1 MMKFDN
7 LTGSLLLAG
16 TFIGVGI
23 LGLPYALSKSGF
35 LGGTAILF
43 LGAFFSYLT
52 AMYIVKLVYLQ
63 SSEVSLYTI
72 FRRYLGRNT
81 SYLALAGMLISSY
94 GAMIAYPIAIGEM
107 MHSLL
112 NLPYWLGAGLFIV
125 LITFLLTLKAGH
137 SNRINALVTVLLLV
151 LLVWVMLRATP
162 SITLENYLFFKPSRM
177 LDAWGIV
184 IFAFAG
190 HLVIPSVIY
199 AIKAK
204 PRQGA
209 LVIKSGFWAVAILYF
224 FFFAVSLDIMGQ
236 EVTAVA
242 TLGLS
247 KNLSPALSTVG
258 QLFAILAILTSS
270 YGVGISLKL
279 TFEDKLKV
287 NSSYA
292 IPLIIV
298 PVILFSTY
306 LGSEGGEAFSNVLNI
321 AGGIGSALYV
331 GLIPSIIVLKLSKIY
346 RFPLGQKGAIAT
358 VLFFGLAIAYTILF

>member
-1 MMKFDN
+1 MMKLDN
-7 LTGSLLLAG
+7 LIGSLLFAG
-16 TFIGVGI
+16 TLIGAGI

-35 LGGTAILF
+35 LGGTVIFF

-52 AMYIVKLVYLQ
+52 AMYIVQLVYME

-72 FRRYLGRNT
+72 FRRYLGRST

-112 NLPYWLGAGLFIV
+112 NVPYWLGAGLFIA
-125 LITFLLTLKAGH
+125 LIAFLLTLKAGS
-137 SNRINALVTVLLLV
+137 SNRINALVTIFLVV

-162 SITLENYLFFKPSRM
+162 AITIENYLFFKPSRI

-184 IFAFAG
+184 VFAFAG

-199 AIKAK
+199 GIKAK
-204 PRQGA
+204 QKQGA
-209 LVIKSGFWAVAILYF
+209 LVITSGFWVVATLYF
-224 FFFAVSLDIMGQ
+224 FFFVVSLGIMGK
-236 EVTAVA
+236 EVTSVA

-247 KNLSPALSTVG
+247 RHLSPALSIVG
-258 QLFAILAILTSS
+258 QLFAMLAILTSS
-270 YGVGISLKL
+270 YGIGISLKL
-279 TFEDKLKV
+279 TFEDKLKL
-287 NSSYA
+287 NPSYA

-298 PVILFSTY
+298 PVILFSLY
-306 LGSEGGEAFSNVLNI
+306 LSAEGGEAFSTVLNF

-331 GLIPSIIVLKLSKIY
+331 GLIPAIIVLKLSKIH
-346 RFPLGQKGAIAT
+346 RFPLGQKGAIAAF
-358 VLFFGLAIAYTILF
+358 LFFGLAIAYTVFF

>member
-112 NLPYWLGAGLFIV
+112 NLPYWLGTSLSNP
-125 LITFLLTLKAGH
+125 LLHRSA
-137 SNRINALVTVLLLV
+137 ILLL
-151 LLVWVMLRATP
+151 
-162 SITLENYLFFKPSRM
+162 
-177 LDAWGIV
+177 
-184 IFAFAG
+184 
-190 HLVIPSVIY
+190 
-199 AIKAK
+199 
-204 PRQGA
+204 
-209 LVIKSGFWAVAILYF
+209 
-224 FFFAVSLDIMGQ
+224 
-236 EVTAVA
+236 
-242 TLGLS
+242 
-247 KNLSPALSTVG
+247 
-258 QLFAILAILTSS
+258 
-270 YGVGISLKL
+270 
-279 TFEDKLKV
+279 
-287 NSSYA
+287 
-292 IPLIIV
+292 
-298 PVILFSTY
+298 
-306 LGSEGGEAFSNVLNI
+306 
-321 AGGIGSALYV
+321 
-331 GLIPSIIVLKLSKIY
+331 
-346 RFPLGQKGAIAT
+346 
-358 VLFFGLAIAYTILF
+358 

>member
-1 MMKFDN
+1 M
-7 LTGSLLLAG
+7 
-16 TFIGVGI
+16 
-23 LGLPYALSKSGF
+23 
-35 LGGTAILF
+35 
-43 LGAFFSYLT
+43 
-52 AMYIVKLVYLQ
+52 
-63 SSEVSLYTI
+63 
-72 FRRYLGRNT
+72 
-81 SYLALAGMLISSY
+81 
-94 GAMIAYPIAIGEM
+94 
-107 MHSLL
+107 
-112 NLPYWLGAGLFIV
+112 NLPLAWAGLLIV

-137 SNRINALVTVLLLV
+137 SNRINALQPFFAGSCL
-151 LLVWVMLRATP
+151 VMLRATP

-224 FFFAVSLDIMGQ
+224 FFFAVSLGIMGQ

-321 AGGIGSALYV
+321 AGGIGSLYM
-331 GLIPSIIVLKLSKIY
+331 
-346 RFPLGQKGAIAT
+346 
-358 VLFFGLAIAYTILF
+358 